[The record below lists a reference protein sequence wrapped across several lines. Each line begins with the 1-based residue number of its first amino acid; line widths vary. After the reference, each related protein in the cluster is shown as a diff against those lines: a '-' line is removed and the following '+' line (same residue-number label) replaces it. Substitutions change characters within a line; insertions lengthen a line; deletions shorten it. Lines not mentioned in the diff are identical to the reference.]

1 MTSTRAPVPP
11 VDLKAR
17 IAALQQQ
24 QHANAQPAAGTTTSQ
39 PLPKANAVVTGN
51 NALRDRIASFE
62 KQGAVPKP
70 KGRFGFAPPMEKDAT
85 TTKRG
90 ELYGN
95 RVPGLSRP
103 HIPVPPSS
111 KSDKKQP
118 RSRSASRLELDR
130 YATSPSPPGSPFIVS
145 DNGDSVGDVFSDGDA
160 NSPNDPASLE
170 ESQQQSIDALVES
183 ANDDVTTEEQE
194 TTEVPSVAPADVDGP
209 SSDRP
214 DPGADQPDESPAIAE
229 LPSDPE
235 PAKDALPPVVDA
247 TPSQPEPPAPSELK
261 APTPPPV
268 VEVVVRDSEPE
279 PEPEPAKVLVED
291 AVDPA
296 VQAVI
301 DELDRATRLGDA
313 GSVVVPAVS
322 LQAIAELGVASDQQQ
337 NSVQDLL
344 DQLLLQQDAL
354 DVATPIKQRFSLNG
368 SLSQLAVRTYL
379 AQQSELAAKAPET
392 PEKKEVQPT
401 VNTQSSSQ
409 FLSPA
414 TPSAYSPD
422 SPVAEPLSP
431 ASDIY
436 AAYLA
441 PTPSVPFG
449 RALPAIPEAPDSPAA
464 LAFKNTRRGT
474 FGTESGGS
482 TPPSSAPLTTPSD
495 DSNTFTS
502 LRDNLTKTN
511 VHLGRIASP
520 PLSVV
525 IPPRTETPKPA
536 QPANGKAEKST
547 PPSHPPPA
555 ARSLPA
561 PPDSAGLSVTS
572 PESAYSATSSYS
584 GEGSPSSGTV
594 SRKVSTRRKM
604 ISPLPPTSPYEEPV
618 LTPIEGPKGFRAVV
632 HEKVV
637 EGKSRPVSM
646 IMQYPDLPSP
656 TPMNAANM
664 SDLAMLLADAAL
676 LEKQL
681 TDTRA
686 PQKRLPSRPSAGPK
700 ATPTPPPATG
710 RGISDR
716 PRPVQDLPES
726 PDDAELFNRLSQ
738 DQSITSRTSQYDSS
752 RQSSQYESS
761 RNSARQSQYEHR
773 PLPTRPSIDR
783 ERKTSM
789 SASRPSLDRRPS
801 RPSLERMPSRPSLDP
816 SSSARPSID
825 STSARPQLQPMFLS
839 ADPNAVRIPLPPRPK
854 SAMAS
859 SRSQTSTPPVPPPKS
874 PPRTGYLTNL
884 LSRAKSSG
892 NLRADPRDSV
902 GSSSE
907 DSVMVSTP
915 PTPPYEMTA
924 NETGSVR
931 SSRIFKNS
939 FSRASNFADR
949 LLHRKEGSNQSPEVA
964 IASGDEDDQQM
975 AGSRSLPRPPR
986 PLPLPPRP
994 LPPRGLPPPVPGEQ
1008 PPSNGSS
1015 TNLAP
1020 LPPPGQPGL
1029 QRRGSWKSI
1038 ASVSTTGIS
1047 EALDGVYD
1055 SFPSVPDTVPRAG
1068 GLPPGPNAYISPRPA
1083 PRPPTVPPPSQPL
1096 PPPPNQPLPPPPR
1109 GASHNNGLSSA
1120 GYPGLPANP
1129 AQRPKTLPSRP
1140 KIPPQKAPPTGAL
1153 RSGMI

>member
-1 MTSTRAPVPP
+1 MTSARAPVPP

-17 IAALQQQ
+17 IAALKQQQ
-24 QHANAQPAAGTTTSQ
+24 AANAQHAAGTTTSQ
-39 PLPKANAVVTGN
+39 PLPKANTVVTGN

-70 KGRFGFAPPMEKDAT
+70 KGRFGFAPPMEKDQVS
-85 TTKRG
+85 TKRG

-103 HIPVPPSS
+103 HIPVPPPS
-111 KSDKKQP
+111 KTDKKQP

-130 YATSPSPPGSPFIVS
+130 YATSPSPPGSPFITS
-145 DNGDSVGDVFSDGDA
+145 DNGDSVGDVLSDGYPDT
-160 NSPNDPASLE
+160 PNDLGTFE
-170 ESQQQSIDALVES
+170 ESQQHSIDALV
-183 ANDDVTTEEQE
+183 ANASDDMRPEEQE
-194 TTEVPSVAPADVDGP
+194 EAVEVPSVAPADVE
-209 SSDRP
+209 SDRP
-214 DPGADQPDESPAIAE
+214 DPGADQPDESPALAE
-229 LPSDPE
+229 PPSEHE
-235 PAKDALPPVVDA
+235 PTEDMPPPAVDVPPPA
-247 TPSQPEPPAPSELK
+247 VDVTPPPAPK

-268 VEVVVRDSEPE
+268 MELPTKDPE
-279 PEPEPAKVLVED
+279 PEPEPAISVAE
-291 AVDPA
+291 AVDPD

-301 DELDRATRLGDA
+301 DMLDRATRMGEA
-313 GSVVVPAVS
+313 GSVVVPAAS
-322 LQAIAELGVASDQQQ
+322 LQVSGELGDNIEQQ

-344 DQLLLQQDAL
+344 DQLLLQEDAL

-368 SLSQLAVRTYL
+368 SLSQLAVRNYL
-379 AQQSELAAKAPET
+379 AQQSELAAKDTKTPAT

-401 VNTQSSSQ
+401 VHTQSSSQ
-409 FLSPA
+409 YLSPA
-414 TPSAYSPD
+414 TPSTYSPD

-464 LAFKNTRRGT
+464 TTFTNTRRGT
-474 FGTESGGS
+474 FGTESSGS
-482 TPPSSAPLTTPSD
+482 TPPSSAPLTTPGD
-495 DSNTFTS
+495 DSNAFS
-502 LRDNLTKTN
+502 RDSSVKAN
-511 VHLGRIASP
+511 VNLGRIASP

-525 IPPRTETPKPA
+525 IPARAETPKAA
-536 QPANGKAEKST
+536 QPANDKPEKST
-547 PPSHPPPA
+547 PQNNPPPA

-561 PPDSAGLSVTS
+561 PPDSAGMSVTS
-572 PESAYSATSSYS
+572 PGSAYSATSSYS
-584 GEGSPSSGTV
+584 GEGSSPSSGSV
-594 SRKVSTRRKM
+594 SRKVSTRRKAAV
-604 ISPLPPTSPYEEPV
+604 SPLPPTSPYEEPV

-656 TPMNAANM
+656 TPMNAGNM
-664 SDLAMLLADAAL
+664 SDLALLLADAAM
-676 LEKQL
+676 LEKRL
-681 TDTRA
+681 TDTRT
-686 PQKRLPSRPSAGPK
+686 PQKRPASRPSAAPK
-700 ATPTPPPATG
+700 STPTPPPAAS
-710 RGISDR
+710 RGTSDR

-738 DQSITSRTSQYDSS
+738 DQSITSRTSQYESS
-752 RQSSQYESS
+752 RQSQYDSS
-761 RNSARQSQYEHR
+761 RNSVRQSQYEHR
-773 PLPTRPSIDR
+773 PLPARPSVDR
-783 ERKTSM
+783 DRKTSM
-789 SASRPSLDRRPS
+789 SMSRPSLDRKPS

-816 SSSARPSID
+816 SSSARPSTE
-825 STSARPQLQPMFLS
+825 STSSRPPLQPLFLS
-839 ADPNAVRIPLPPRPK
+839 ADPSAVRIPLPPRPK
-854 SAMAS
+854 SALAHS
-859 SRSQTSTPPVPPPKS
+859 SGSRSQAATPPIPPPKS
-874 PPRTGYLTNL
+874 PPKTGYLTNL

-892 NLRADPRDSV
+892 NLRGDPRDSV

-915 PTPPYEMTA
+915 PTPPYEMTT
-924 NETGSVR
+924 NETGSNR
-931 SSRIFKNS
+931 SSRMFKNS

-975 AGSRSLPRPPR
+975 GSRDLPRPPR

-994 LPPRGLPPPVPGEQ
+994 QPPRGLPPPVPGEQ
-1008 PPSNGSS
+1008 PPSNASNSS
-1015 TNLAP
+1015 LAP
-1020 LPPPGQPGL
+1020 IPFPGQPGL

-1068 GLPPGPNAYISPRPA
+1068 LPPGPNAYISPRPA
-1083 PRPPTVPPPSQPL
+1083 PRPPAIPPPSQPL
-1096 PPPPNQPLPPPPR
+1096 PPPPSQPLPPPPR
-1109 GASHNNGLSSA
+1109 GASHNNGLSTA
-1120 GYPGLPANP
+1120 GYPGLPSNP

-1140 KIPPQKAPPTGAL
+1140 KLPPQKTPPTGAL